1 MVATE
6 FGCLGGSPTRIMVHP
21 VGIRNTHAPKR
32 GDQPSTHE
40 ALHFKLFPNFRAYV
54 GKRAT
59 CGMTDAVG
67 PDMNLHNLTVV
78 AVLVASSLSLGAG
91 CAADTGTEGADD
103 SNLNAVAGAYQ
114 VRLRA
119 ASGEDITLGFDRT
132 EIKVPNRPECTM
144 VVANPLR
151 IQVAKAGISASSAKV
166 VLDQWIRNPNIAFT
180 RSADDSPAP
189 ITLKRVNA
197 TALRAEVPNV
207 VISKSCS
214 GVTTDYTQ
222 NLRVSLLPAS
232 GAPVVLQDP
241 VGAKDNFWT
250 DLAKAK
256 KDGVSATTA
265 YTVLA
270 KSAAGSQV
278 SFAFKKVAQDSKTQP
293 ATCNEVVAQ
302 PLRVTVRPSKP
313 ATKVELKLVNYM
325 RSPAVAATPA
335 PSSPGDLKLVKQADG
350 SFTAD
355 IAPLVVTSMCSGSA
369 MEYFQVLSL
378 AVDGKAEKDANGV
391 NPNMTVDLNKAN

>member
-1 MVATE
+1 
-6 FGCLGGSPTRIMVHP
+6 
-21 VGIRNTHAPKR
+21 
-32 GDQPSTHE
+32 
-40 ALHFKLFPNFRAYV
+40 
-54 GKRAT
+54 
-59 CGMTDAVG
+59 
-67 PDMNLHNLTVV
+67 MNLHKLTVV
-78 AVLVASSLSLGAG
+78 SVLVASCLSLGVG
-91 CAADTGTEGADD
+91 CAADTALEGVDE

-119 ASGEDITLGFDRT
+119 TTGEDITLGFDRT
-132 EIKVPNRPECTM
+132 EVKVPNRPECTM

-151 IQVAKAGISASSAKV
+151 IQVARSGGGGISASSAKV
-166 VLDQWIRNPNIAFT
+166 VLDQWIRNPNVAFT
-180 RSADDSPAP
+180 RTAEDSPAP
-189 ITLKRVNA
+189 ITLKRLNA

-207 VISKSCS
+207 IISKSCS
-214 GVTTDYTQ
+214 GVTTEYTQ
-222 NLRVSLLPAS
+222 NLRISLLPAS

-250 DLAKAK
+250 DLAKAN
-256 KDGVSATTA
+256 KDGVSATAA
-265 YTVLA
+265 YTVVA

-278 SFAFKKVAQDSKTQP
+278 SFAFKKLAQDNKAQP

-325 RSPAVAATPA
+325 RSAAVAGTPA
-335 PSSPGDLKLVKQADG
+335 PSSPADLKLVKQADG

-355 IAPLVVTSMCSGSA
+355 LAPLVVTSMCSGSP